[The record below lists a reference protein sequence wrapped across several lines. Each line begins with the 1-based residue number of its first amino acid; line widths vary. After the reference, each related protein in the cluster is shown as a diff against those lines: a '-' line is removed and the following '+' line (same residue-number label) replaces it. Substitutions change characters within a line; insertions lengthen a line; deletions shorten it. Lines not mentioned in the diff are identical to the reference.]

1 MNENL
6 EIEYKVLLTKEQ
18 FEKLVSQYD
27 DVKFIRQV
35 NTYYDTK
42 DLQIRKNYGSIRIR
56 EKEGQFI
63 LL

>member
-27 DVKFIRQV
+27 DVKFIRLMIQ
-35 NTYYDTK
+35 
-42 DLQIRKNYGSIRIR
+42 RIFR
-56 EKEGQFI
+56 LERTMVLCVSVKKKVSLF